1 MSSNVEDTECDKWGS
16 ATAAAHGP
24 LSHAIVR
31 LARVHRVQA
40 AHLLRDL
47 GLYPGQELM
56 LMRLWEQDEQPQ
68 GDLAKL
74 LGVDASTAT
83 KTLQRLEQ
91 AGVVT
96 RRAAPADRRSVI
108 VSLTAPGREL
118 AARIAAVWGELEERT
133 TAGLSEDDKRVALR
147 LLERLEDN
155 LCDSD
160 KCPPELS
167 PVTPVAV
174 SPTR

>member
-1 MSSNVEDTECDKWGS
+1 MSSDVDNIECDKWGS

-56 LMRLWEQDEQPQ
+56 LMRLGERDEQSQ
-68 GDLAKL
+68 GELAKL

-91 AGVVT
+91 AGIVT
-96 RRAAPADRRSVI
+96 RCAAPNDRRSVI
-108 VSLTAPGREL
+108 VSLTSAGREL
-118 AARIAAVWGELEERT
+118 AARIAAVWSELEERT

-147 LLERLEDN
+147 LLERLESN
-155 LCDSD
+155 LCDESA
-160 KCPPELS
+160 C
-167 PVTPVAV
+167 
-174 SPTR
+174 

>member
-1 MSSNVEDTECDKWGS
+1 MSSNTNDTECDKWGS

-40 AHLLRDL
+40 AHLLREL

-56 LMRLWEQDEQPQ
+56 LMRLWEQDDQSQ
-68 GDLAKL
+68 GELAKV

-96 RRAAPADRRSVI
+96 RRPAPTDRRSMI
-108 VSLTAPGREL
+108 VSLTAAGREL
-118 AARIAAVWGELEERT
+118 AGRIADVWGELETRT
-133 TAGLSEDDKRVALR
+133 TAGLSDDDKRVALR

-160 KCPPELS
+160 ECPTELS
-167 PVTPVAV
+167 PLTPVAV
-174 SPTR
+174 TPTR

>member
-56 LMRLWEQDEQPQ
+56 LMRLWERDEQPQ
-68 GDLAKL
+68 GELAKL

-83 KTLQRLEQ
+83 KTLQRLET

-96 RRAAPADRRSVI
+96 RCAAPTDRRSVI
-108 VSLTAPGREL
+108 VSLTDAGREL
-118 AARIAAVWGELEERT
+118 AARIATVWGELEERT
-133 TAGLSEDDKRVALR
+133 TAGFSEDDKRVALR
-147 LLERLEDN
+147 LLERLEEN
-155 LCDSD
+155 LCDESA
-160 KCPPELS
+160 CAPEHS
-167 PVTPVAV
+167 PLTSA
-174 SPTR
+174 